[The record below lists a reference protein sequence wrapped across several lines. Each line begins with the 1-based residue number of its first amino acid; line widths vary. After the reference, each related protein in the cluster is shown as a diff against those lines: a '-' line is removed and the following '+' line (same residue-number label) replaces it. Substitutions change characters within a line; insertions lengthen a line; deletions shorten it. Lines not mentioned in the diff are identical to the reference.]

1 VGLLL
6 ARKGTTDRVNLSL
19 PDKNQQVR
27 ANMSHLTIDTENNQR
42 QPFELPGAKPHYN
55 PDRPGQVNHIFLDL
69 IIDIPQ
75 QSFQGSCQITLTPIR
90 QGISSLT
97 LDAVDLNINS
107 VFIEGISQPF
117 DYDRSLLTIHLLQ
130 PTTDKPIILTINY
143 QVKQPQRGLYFIG
156 PDEYYPDKPMQV
168 WTQGEDE
175 DSRFW
180 FPCFDYPG
188 QLATSE
194 IRVKIPQPYI
204 AISNGELISV
214 ENVGEDR
221 IYHWSQK
228 QIHPTYLMTL
238 AVGDFAELRDSWNG
252 VPVTYYVEKG
262 REEEGQ
268 RSMGKTPRMIE
279 FFSQTFGYPYPYPK
293 YAQVCV
299 DDFIFWWDGKYFYH
313 NFNRSLFN

>member
-1 VGLLL
+1 LL

-69 IIDIPQ
+69 IIDIPR

-97 LDAVDLNINS
+97 LDAVDLNIDS

-143 QVKQPQRGLYFIG
+143 
-156 PDEYYPDKPMQV
+156 
-168 WTQGEDE
+168 
-175 DSRFW
+175 
-180 FPCFDYPG
+180 
-188 QLATSE
+188 
-194 IRVKIPQPYI
+194 
-204 AISNGELISV
+204 
-214 ENVGEDR
+214 
-221 IYHWSQK
+221 
-228 QIHPTYLMTL
+228 
-238 AVGDFAELRDSWNG
+238 
-252 VPVTYYVEKG
+252 
-262 REEEGQ
+262 
-268 RSMGKTPRMIE
+268 
-279 FFSQTFGYPYPYPK
+279 
-293 YAQVCV
+293 
-299 DDFIFWWDGKYFYH
+299 
-313 NFNRSLFN
+313 